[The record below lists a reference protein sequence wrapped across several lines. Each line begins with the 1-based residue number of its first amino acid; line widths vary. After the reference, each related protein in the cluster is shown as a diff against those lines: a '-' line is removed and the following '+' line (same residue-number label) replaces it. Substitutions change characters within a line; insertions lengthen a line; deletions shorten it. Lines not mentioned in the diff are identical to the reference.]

1 MSDYVK
7 STNFASKDSLPTGN
21 PSKIVKGTEIDTE
34 FNNIAT
40 AVATKADI
48 NSPALVGTPTAP
60 TASVGTD
67 STQLATTAYVI
78 DQIAN
83 DAPKKDGTGA
93 TGSWS
98 INAAT
103 ATAAQGSTFATQS
116 TTGEGQ
122 LIARKTGKN
131 DAYLFNGDT
140 AWGLYSAS
148 GGTVV
153 SVNHSTGAASF
164 SGTAT
169 NATNTL
175 GNGQTWQSVA
185 RANATTYTN
194 STGKPIVLQI
204 SASGP
209 SSGNVAVTIEASINS
224 GPNVMVL
231 RTTGASGYAAVGTGS
246 IVIPIGATYV
256 LTHTNVALASYW
268 ELR

>member
-1 MSDYVK
+1 MTDYVK

-67 STQLATTAYVI
+67 STQIATTAYVI

-93 TGSWS
+93 TGSWN

-140 AWGLYSAS
+140 AWGLYSTS

-175 GNGQTWQSVA
+175 GNGQTWQSVLY
-185 RANATTYTN
+185 R
-194 STGKPIVLQI
+194 
-204 SASGP
+204 
-209 SSGNVAVTIEASINS
+209 
-224 GPNVMVL
+224 
-231 RTTGASGYAAVGTGS
+231 
-246 IVIPIGATYV
+246 
-256 LTHTNVALASYW
+256 
-268 ELR
+268 